1 MHFENVGEDKD
12 FRHDDTYANV
22 NTTLAWKVTK
32 GTGSNPIR
40 MVTYSSS
47 SLLLSATICGPL
59 TFFFSLYRDIIL
71 SFLYFFVL
79 LQKKRGMK
87 EKVIFLLLIIMLL
100 ASCAGNRKYDDLMQ
114 RADSIMNVND
124 DSAKVAIRMLDGIK
138 PQLPE
143 FSQSQ
148 KMRYELLRHKAMNK
162 ACITFTSDSVMKEVV
177 DYYDHHGSANERML
191 ANYVLG
197 CVYRDLHEAP
207 MALEYY
213 NKATEQAD
221 TTAADCDYGTL
232 YRVYSQMGFLFSKQ
246 YLPYQLLDA
255 FGKAVKY
262 AYLAKDTLNAIINY
276 QNRENAYSY
285 LGNKDSVIAI
295 NLQAAKLFKKHGND
309 YAAAIAF
316 GCNYKYYI
324 EKKDFINAKKAFEA
338 YNSTGYEGNSN
349 YEDAKAYVL
358 CLKGTYYMFT
368 GQLDSACYILQQSLK
383 FCKSFSNKVAT
394 TKALAH
400 YYAKVN
406 QPSLAMKYA
415 LQSSEYNDS
424 DLIEAR
430 KTQLQQV
437 QAMYDYG
444 RNQEIARMAEQKAK
458 RSTQMNYMIV
468 FACVI
473 LFLFLS
479 YIYRKQLALKKKRI
493 AASKLVYEDCLLKLK
508 RLQEEKA
515 QLVAENDKKLT
526 QIITEKENAIS
537 KLEAEIHNIQN
548 KYSLSSM
555 SDTDLILKDSS
566 IYKKI
571 KCIEMHPKE
580 EMYEEDWRKLA
591 DTIEE
596 VIPNFIPM
604 LKNQVSYRDYR
615 ICLLIRLGISASL
628 MARLLNLS
636 DAAISKSR
644 KTMLKKICDKEG
656 KPKEFDEYV
665 LHIQ

>member
-1 MHFENVGEDKD
+1 
-12 FRHDDTYANV
+12 
-22 NTTLAWKVTK
+22 
-32 GTGSNPIR
+32 
-40 MVTYSSS
+40 
-47 SLLLSATICGPL
+47 
-59 TFFFSLYRDIIL
+59 
-71 SFLYFFVL
+71 
-79 LQKKRGMK
+79 MK
-87 EKVIFLLLIIMLL
+87 EKVIFLLLTIMLL

-124 DSAKVAIRMLDGIK
+124 DSATVAIRMLDGIK

-148 KMRYELLRHKAMNK
+148 KMCYELLRHKAMNK
-162 ACITFTSDSVMKEVV
+162 ACITFKSDSVMKEVV

-197 CVYRDLHEAP
+197 CVYRDMHEAP

-295 NLQAAKLFKKHGND
+295 NLHAATMFKQIGNN

-316 GCNYKYYI
+316 GCNYNYYV
-324 EKKDFINAKKAFEA
+324 EKEDTLNALKTFKAYF
-338 YNSTGYEGNSN
+338 STGYEGNSE
-349 YEDAKAYVL
+349 YEDSKAYVL
-358 CLKGTYYMFT
+358 CQKGTYYMFT
-368 GQLDSACYILQQSLK
+368 AQLDSAYNNLQQSLRL
-383 FCKSFSNKVAT
+383 CKSYSIKAAT
-394 TKALAH
+394 TKALAQ

-406 QPSLAMKYA
+406 QPAMAMKYA

-437 QAMYDYG
+437 QAMYDYS
-444 RNQEIARMAEQKAK
+444 RNQEVAKRAEQKAK
-458 RSTQMNYMIV
+458 RSMQMNYMIV
-468 FACVI
+468 LACI
-473 LFLFLS
+473 MLFLLLS
-479 YIYRKQLALKKKRI
+479 YIYRKQLALKKKKI
-493 AASKLVYEDCLLKLK
+493 AVSKLLYEDSLLKLK
-508 RLQEEKA
+508 RLQDEKA
-515 QLVAENDKKLT
+515 KLVSENDNKLA
-526 QIITEKENAIS
+526 QIITEKEKTIN
-537 KLEAEIHNIQN
+537 KLKAEINDIQE

-555 SDTDLILKDSS
+555 SDVELALMDSS

-571 KCIEMHPKE
+571 KFIEVHPKKN
-580 EMYEEDWRKLA
+580 MSEEDWKELA
-591 DTIEE
+591 DTVEKA
-596 VIPNFIPM
+596 IPNFIPR
-604 LKNQVSYRDYR
+604 LKNKLSDKDYQ
-615 ICLLIRLGISASL
+615 ICLLIRLGFSTSL
-628 MARLLNLS
+628 IARLLDLS
-636 DAAISKSR
+636 VAAISKSR
-644 KTMLKKICDKEG
+644 KTMLKKICGKIG
-656 KPKEFDEYV
+656 KPKDFDEYV

>member
-1 MHFENVGEDKD
+1 MG
-12 FRHDDTYANV
+12 
-22 NTTLAWKVTK
+22 
-32 GTGSNPIR
+32 
-40 MVTYSSS
+40 
-47 SLLLSATICGPL
+47 
-59 TFFFSLYRDIIL
+59 IL
-71 SFLYFFVL
+71 F
-79 LQKKRGMK
+79 
-87 EKVIFLLLIIMLL
+87 
-100 ASCAGNRKYDDLMQ
+100 D
-114 RADSIMNVND
+114 
-124 DSAKVAIRMLDGIK
+124 
-138 PQLPE
+138 
-143 FSQSQ
+143 
-148 KMRYELLRHKAMNK
+148 
-162 ACITFTSDSVMKEVV
+162 
-177 DYYDHHGSANERML
+177 
-191 ANYVLG
+191 
-197 CVYRDLHEAP
+197 
-207 MALEYY
+207 
-213 NKATEQAD
+213 
-221 TTAADCDYGTL
+221 
-232 YRVYSQMGFLFSKQ
+232 KQ

-255 FGKAVKY
+255 FGKAEKY
-262 AYLAKDTLNAIINY
+262 AYLAKDTFNAIVNY
-276 QNRENAYSY
+276 QNRSSAYYY
-285 LGNKDSVIAI
+285 LGNTDSVIAI
-295 NLQAAKLFKKHGND
+295 NLHAANMFKQIGDD
-309 YAAAIAF
+309 YNAMIAL
-316 GCNYKYYI
+316 GCNSDYYL
-324 EKKDFINAKKAFEA
+324 EKQDTIKAKKAFEA
-338 YNSTGYEGNSN
+338 YFSTGYEGNLE
-349 YEDAKAYVL
+349 YEDSKAYVL
-358 CLKGTYYMFT
+358 CLKGCYYLFVNK
-368 GQLDSACYILQQSLK
+368 LDSAYANLSLSLK
-383 FCKSFSNKVAT
+383 LCKSYSVKAAT
-394 TKALAH
+394 TKTLAQ

-424 DLIEAR
+424 SLMEAR
-430 KTQLQQV
+430 KNQLQQM

-493 AASKLVYEDCLLKLK
+493 AASKLVYEDSLLKLK

>member
-1 MHFENVGEDKD
+1 
-12 FRHDDTYANV
+12 
-22 NTTLAWKVTK
+22 
-32 GTGSNPIR
+32 
-40 MVTYSSS
+40 
-47 SLLLSATICGPL
+47 
-59 TFFFSLYRDIIL
+59 
-71 SFLYFFVL
+71 
-79 LQKKRGMK
+79 
-87 EKVIFLLLIIMLL
+87 MLL
-100 ASCAGNRKYDDLMQ
+100 ASCAGNRKYDDLMK

-138 PQLPE
+138 SQLPE

-162 ACITFTSDSVMKEVV
+162 ACITFTSDSVMKKVV
-177 DYYDHHGSANERML
+177 DYYDNHGSANERML

-197 CVYRDLHEAP
+197 CVYRDMYEAP

-295 NLQAAKLFKKHGND
+295 NLHAATMFKQIGNN

-316 GCNYKYYI
+316 GCNYNYYV
-324 EKKDFINAKKAFEA
+324 EKEDTLNALKTFKAYF
-338 YNSTGYEGNSN
+338 STGYEGNSE
-349 YEDAKAYVL
+349 YEDSKAYVL
-358 CLKGTYYMFT
+358 CQKGTYYMFT
-368 GQLDSACYILQQSLK
+368 AQLDSAYNNLQQSLRL
-383 FCKSFSNKVAT
+383 CKSYSIKAAT
-394 TKALAH
+394 TKALAQ

-406 QPSLAMKYA
+406 QPAMAMKYA

-437 QAMYDYG
+437 QAMYDYS
-444 RNQEIARMAEQKAK
+444 RNQEVAKRAEQKAK
-458 RSTQMNYMIV
+458 RSMQMNYMIV
-468 FACVI
+468 LACI
-473 LFLFLS
+473 MLFLLLS
-479 YIYRKQLALKKKRI
+479 YIYRKQLALKKKKI
-493 AASKLVYEDCLLKLK
+493 AVSKLLYEDSLLKLK
-508 RLQEEKA
+508 RLQDEKA
-515 QLVAENDKKLT
+515 KLVSENDNKLV
-526 QIITEKENAIS
+526 QIITEKEKTIN
-537 KLEAEIHNIQN
+537 KLKAEINDIQE

-555 SDTDLILKDSS
+555 SDVELALMDSS

-571 KCIEMHPKE
+571 KFIEVHPKKN
-580 EMYEEDWRKLA
+580 MSEEDWKELA
-591 DTIEE
+591 DTVEKA
-596 VIPNFIPM
+596 IPNFIPR
-604 LKNQVSYRDYR
+604 LKNKLSDKDYQ
-615 ICLLIRLGISASL
+615 ICLLIRLGFSTSL
-628 MARLLNLS
+628 IARLLDLS
-636 DAAISKSR
+636 VAAISKSR
-644 KTMLKKICDKEG
+644 KTMLKKICGKIG
-656 KPKEFDEYV
+656 KPKDFDEYV

>member
-1 MHFENVGEDKD
+1 
-12 FRHDDTYANV
+12 
-22 NTTLAWKVTK
+22 
-32 GTGSNPIR
+32 
-40 MVTYSSS
+40 
-47 SLLLSATICGPL
+47 
-59 TFFFSLYRDIIL
+59 
-71 SFLYFFVL
+71 
-79 LQKKRGMK
+79 MK
-87 EKVIFLLLIIMLL
+87 EKVIYLLLILLIL

-124 DSAKVAIRMLDGIK
+124 DSAKVAIRMLDGVK
-138 PQLPE
+138 SQLPE
-143 FSQSQ
+143 FSQAQ

-197 CVYRDLHEAP
+197 CVYRDMHEAP

-255 FGKAVKY
+255 FGKAEKY

-295 NLQAAKLFKKHGND
+295 NLHAATMFKQIGNN

-316 GCNYKYYI
+316 GCNYNYYV
-324 EKKDFINAKKAFEA
+324 EKEDTLNALKTFKAYF
-338 YNSTGYEGNSN
+338 STGYEGNSE
-349 YEDAKAYVL
+349 YEDSKAYVL
-358 CLKGTYYMFT
+358 CQKGTYYMFT
-368 GQLDSACYILQQSLK
+368 AQLDSAYNNLQQSLRL
-383 FCKSFSNKVAT
+383 CKSYSIKAAT
-394 TKALAH
+394 TKALAQ

-406 QPSLAMKYA
+406 QPAMAMKYA

-437 QAMYDYG
+437 KAMYDYG
-444 RNQEIARMAEQKAK
+444 RNQEIARRAEQKAK
-458 RSTQMNYMIV
+458 RSMQMNYMIV
-468 FACVI
+468 LACI
-473 LFLFLS
+473 MLFLLLS
-479 YIYRKQLALKKKRI
+479 YIYRKQLALKKKKI
-493 AASKLVYEDCLLKLK
+493 AVSKLLYEDSLLKLK
-508 RLQEEKA
+508 RLQDEKA
-515 QLVAENDKKLT
+515 KLVSENDNKLV
-526 QIITEKENAIS
+526 QIITEKEKTIN
-537 KLEAEIHNIQN
+537 KLKAEINDIQE

-555 SDTDLILKDSS
+555 SDVELALMDSS

-571 KCIEMHPKE
+571 KFIEVHPKKN
-580 EMYEEDWRKLA
+580 MSEEDWKELA
-591 DTIEE
+591 DTVEKA
-596 VIPNFIPM
+596 IPNFIPR
-604 LKNQVSYRDYR
+604 LKNKLSDKDYQ
-615 ICLLIRLGISASL
+615 ICLLIRLGFSTSL
-628 MARLLNLS
+628 IARLLDLS
-636 DAAISKSR
+636 VAAISKSR
-644 KTMLKKICDKEG
+644 KTMLKKICGKIG
-656 KPKEFDEYV
+656 KPKDFDEYV
-665 LHIQ
+665 LHIP

>member
-1 MHFENVGEDKD
+1 
-12 FRHDDTYANV
+12 
-22 NTTLAWKVTK
+22 
-32 GTGSNPIR
+32 
-40 MVTYSSS
+40 
-47 SLLLSATICGPL
+47 
-59 TFFFSLYRDIIL
+59 
-71 SFLYFFVL
+71 
-79 LQKKRGMK
+79 MK
-87 EKVIFLLLIIMLL
+87 EKVIYLLLILLIL

-114 RADSIMNVND
+114 RADSIMDVDD

-197 CVYRDLHEAP
+197 CVYRDMYEAP

-295 NLQAAKLFKKHGND
+295 NLHAATMFKQIGNN

-316 GCNYKYYI
+316 GCNYNYYV
-324 EKKDFINAKKAFEA
+324 EKEDTLNALKTFKAYF
-338 YNSTGYEGNSN
+338 STGYEGNSE
-349 YEDAKAYVL
+349 YEDSKAYVL
-358 CLKGTYYMFT
+358 CQKGTYYMFT
-368 GQLDSACYILQQSLK
+368 AQLDSAYNNLQQSLRL
-383 FCKSFSNKVAT
+383 CKSYSIKAAT
-394 TKALAH
+394 TKALAQ

-406 QPSLAMKYA
+406 QPAMAMKYA

-437 QAMYDYG
+437 QAMYDYS
-444 RNQEIARMAEQKAK
+444 RNQEVAKRAEQKAK
-458 RSTQMNYMIV
+458 RSMQMNYMIV
-468 FACVI
+468 LACI
-473 LFLFLS
+473 MLFLLLS
-479 YIYRKQLALKKKRI
+479 YIYRKQLALKKKKI
-493 AASKLVYEDCLLKLK
+493 AVSKLLYEDSLLKLK
-508 RLQEEKA
+508 RLQDEKA
-515 QLVAENDKKLT
+515 KLVSENDNKLV
-526 QIITEKENAIS
+526 QIITEKEKTIN
-537 KLEAEIHNIQN
+537 KLKAEINDIQE

-555 SDTDLILKDSS
+555 SDVELALMDSS

-571 KCIEMHPKE
+571 KFIEVHPKKN
-580 EMYEEDWRKLA
+580 MSEEDWKELA
-591 DTIEE
+591 DTVEKA
-596 VIPNFIPM
+596 IPNFIPR
-604 LKNQVSYRDYR
+604 LKNKLSDKDYQ
-615 ICLLIRLGISASL
+615 ICLLIRLGFSTSL
-628 MARLLNLS
+628 IARLLDLS
-636 DAAISKSR
+636 VAAISKSR
-644 KTMLKKICDKEG
+644 KTMLKKICGKIG
-656 KPKEFDEYV
+656 KPKDFDEYV

>member
-1 MHFENVGEDKD
+1 
-12 FRHDDTYANV
+12 
-22 NTTLAWKVTK
+22 
-32 GTGSNPIR
+32 
-40 MVTYSSS
+40 
-47 SLLLSATICGPL
+47 
-59 TFFFSLYRDIIL
+59 
-71 SFLYFFVL
+71 
-79 LQKKRGMK
+79 MK
-87 EKVIFLLLIIMLL
+87 EKVIYLLLILLIL

-383 FCKSFSNKVAT
+383 FCKSFSNKAAT

-515 QLVAENDKKLT
+515 QLVAEKDKKLA

-537 KLEAEIHNIQN
+537 KLVSEIHDIQN
-548 KYSLSSM
+548 RYSLSSM
-555 SDTDLILKDSS
+555 SDAYLVLKNSS

-571 KCIEMHPKE
+571 QCIEAHPLE
-580 EMYEEDWRKLA
+580 EMNEEDWTELA
-591 DTIEE
+591 DTVEE
-596 VIPNFIPM
+596 LIPNFISM
-604 LKNQVSYRDYR
+604 LKNRVSDRDYR
-615 ICLLIRLGISASL
+615 ICLLIRLGIPASL

-644 KTMLKKICDKEG
+644 KTMLKKLCGKVG

-665 LHIQ
+665 LHIP

>member
-1 MHFENVGEDKD
+1 
-12 FRHDDTYANV
+12 
-22 NTTLAWKVTK
+22 
-32 GTGSNPIR
+32 
-40 MVTYSSS
+40 
-47 SLLLSATICGPL
+47 
-59 TFFFSLYRDIIL
+59 
-71 SFLYFFVL
+71 
-79 LQKKRGMK
+79 MK
-87 EKVIFLLLIIMLL
+87 EKVIYLLLILL
-100 ASCAGNRKYDDLMQ
+100 ILTSCAGNRKYDDLMK

-138 PQLPE
+138 SQLPE

-162 ACITFTSDSVMKEVV
+162 ACITFTSDSVMKKVV
-177 DYYDHHGSANERML
+177 DYYDNHGSANERML

-197 CVYRDLHEAP
+197 CVYRDMYETP

-295 NLQAAKLFKKHGND
+295 NLHAATMFKQIGNN

-316 GCNYKYYI
+316 GCNYNYYI

-383 FCKSFSNKVAT
+383 FCKSFSNKAAT

-468 FACVI
+468 FACVV

-479 YIYRKQLALKKKRI
+479 YVYRKQLALKKKRI

-515 QLVAENDKKLT
+515 QLVAEKDKKLA

-537 KLEAEIHNIQN
+537 KLVSEIHDIQN
-548 KYSLSSM
+548 RYSLSSM
-555 SDTDLILKDSS
+555 SGAYLVLKNSS

-571 KCIEMHPKE
+571 QCIEAHPLE
-580 EMYEEDWRKLA
+580 EMNEEDWTELA
-591 DTIEE
+591 DTVEE
-596 VIPNFIPM
+596 LIPNFIPM
-604 LKNQVSYRDYR
+604 LKNRVSDRDYR
-615 ICLLIRLGISASL
+615 ICLLIRLGIPASL

-644 KTMLKKICDKEG
+644 KTMLKKLCGKVG

-665 LHIQ
+665 LHIL

>member
-1 MHFENVGEDKD
+1 
-12 FRHDDTYANV
+12 
-22 NTTLAWKVTK
+22 
-32 GTGSNPIR
+32 
-40 MVTYSSS
+40 
-47 SLLLSATICGPL
+47 
-59 TFFFSLYRDIIL
+59 
-71 SFLYFFVL
+71 
-79 LQKKRGMK
+79 MK
-87 EKVIFLLLIIMLL
+87 EKVIFLLLIIMILT
-100 ASCAGNRKYDDLMQ
+100 SCAGNRKYDDLMQ

-124 DSAKVAIRMLDGIK
+124 DSAKVAIRMLDGVK
-138 PQLPE
+138 SQLPE
-143 FSQSQ
+143 FTKKQR
-148 KMRYELLRHKAMNK
+148 MRYELLRHKAMNK

-295 NLQAAKLFKKHGND
+295 NLHAATMFKQIGNN

-316 GCNYKYYI
+316 GCNYNYYV
-324 EKKDFINAKKAFEA
+324 EKEDTLNALKTFKAYF
-338 YNSTGYEGNSN
+338 STGYEGNSE
-349 YEDAKAYVL
+349 YEDSKAYVL
-358 CLKGTYYMFT
+358 CQKGTYYMFT
-368 GQLDSACYILQQSLK
+368 AQLDSAYNNLQQSLRL
-383 FCKSFSNKVAT
+383 CKSYSIKAAT
-394 TKALAH
+394 TKALAQ

-406 QPSLAMKYA
+406 QPAMAMKYA

-437 QAMYDYG
+437 QAMYDYS
-444 RNQEIARMAEQKAK
+444 RNQEVAKRAEQKAK
-458 RSTQMNYMIV
+458 RSMQMNYMIV
-468 FACVI
+468 LACI
-473 LFLFLS
+473 MLFLLLS
-479 YIYRKQLALKKKRI
+479 YIYRKQLALKKKKI
-493 AASKLVYEDCLLKLK
+493 AVSKLLYEDSLLKLK
-508 RLQEEKA
+508 RLQDEKA
-515 QLVAENDKKLT
+515 KLVSENDNKLV
-526 QIITEKENAIS
+526 QIITEKEKTIN
-537 KLEAEIHNIQN
+537 KLKAEINDIQE

-555 SDTDLILKDSS
+555 SDVELALMDSS

-571 KCIEMHPKE
+571 KFIEVHPKKN
-580 EMYEEDWRKLA
+580 MSEEDWKELA
-591 DTIEE
+591 DTVEKA
-596 VIPNFIPM
+596 IPNFIPR
-604 LKNQVSYRDYR
+604 LKNKLSDKDYQ
-615 ICLLIRLGISASL
+615 ICLLIRLGFSTSL
-628 MARLLNLS
+628 IARLLDLS
-636 DAAISKSR
+636 VAAISKSR
-644 KTMLKKICDKEG
+644 KTMLKKICGKIG
-656 KPKEFDEYV
+656 KPKDFDEYV

>member
-1 MHFENVGEDKD
+1 
-12 FRHDDTYANV
+12 
-22 NTTLAWKVTK
+22 
-32 GTGSNPIR
+32 
-40 MVTYSSS
+40 
-47 SLLLSATICGPL
+47 
-59 TFFFSLYRDIIL
+59 
-71 SFLYFFVL
+71 
-79 LQKKRGMK
+79 MK
-87 EKVIFLLLIIMLL
+87 EKVIYLLLILLIL
-100 ASCAGNRKYDDLMQ
+100 ASCAGNRKYDDLMLQ
-114 RADSIMNVND
+114 ADSIMDVDD
-124 DSAKVAIRMLDGIK
+124 DSATVAIRMLDGIK

-246 YLPYQLLDA
+246 YLLYQELNA
-255 FGKAVKY
+255 FDKAEKY
-262 AYLAKDTLNAIINY
+262 AYLAKDTLNAIVNY
-276 QNRENAYSY
+276 QNQGEVYDF
-285 LGNKDSVIAI
+285 LGKKDSAIAI

-316 GCNYKYYI
+316 GCNYNYYI
-324 EKKDFINAKKAFEA
+324 EKKDSINAKKAFEA
-338 YNSTGYEGNSN
+338 YNSTGYEGNSE
-349 YEDAKAYVL
+349 YEDSKAYVL

-368 GQLDSACYILQQSLK
+368 GQLDSACYILQQSLRL
-383 FCKSFSNKVAT
+383 CKSYSIKAAT
-394 TKALAH
+394 TKALAQ

-406 QPSLAMKYA
+406 QPAMAMKYA

-424 DLIEAR
+424 DLIGAR

-437 QAMYDYG
+437 QAMYDYS
-444 RNQEIARMAEQKAK
+444 RNQEIAKNAEQKAE

-473 LFLFLS
+473 LFLLLS
-479 YIYRKQLALKKKRI
+479 YIYRKQLALKKKKI
-493 AASKLVYEDCLLKLK
+493 AVSKLLYEDSLLKLK
-508 RLQEEKA
+508 RLQDERAK
-515 QLVAENDKKLT
+515 LVAENDNKLA
-526 QIITEKENAIS
+526 QVIMEKENTIS
-537 KLEAEIHNIQN
+537 KLKAEITHIQER
-548 KYSLSSM
+548 YSLSSV
-555 SDTDLILKDSS
+555 SDADLILKDSS

-571 KCIEMHPKE
+571 KFIEVHPKE
-580 EMYEEDWRKLA
+580 KMCEEDWKELA

-596 VIPNFIPM
+596 VVPNFIPV
-604 LKNQVSYRDYR
+604 LKNKLNDKDYQ
-615 ICLLIRLGISASL
+615 ICLLVRLGFSTSL
-628 MARLLNLS
+628 VARLLGLS

-644 KTMLKKICDKEG
+644 KTMLKKICRKEG
-656 KPKEFDEYV
+656 KPKEFDEYI
-665 LHIQ
+665 LQIQ

>member
-1 MHFENVGEDKD
+1 
-12 FRHDDTYANV
+12 
-22 NTTLAWKVTK
+22 
-32 GTGSNPIR
+32 
-40 MVTYSSS
+40 
-47 SLLLSATICGPL
+47 
-59 TFFFSLYRDIIL
+59 
-71 SFLYFFVL
+71 
-79 LQKKRGMK
+79 MK
-87 EKVIFLLLIIMLL
+87 EKVIFLLLIIMIL

-124 DSAKVAIRMLDGIK
+124 DSATVAIRMLDGIK

-162 ACITFTSDSVMKEVV
+162 ACITFTSDSVMKEVL

-197 CVYRDLHEAP
+197 CVYRDMYEAP

-295 NLQAAKLFKKHGND
+295 NLHAATMFKQIGNN

-316 GCNYKYYI
+316 GCNYNYYV
-324 EKKDFINAKKAFEA
+324 EKEDTLNALKTFKAYF
-338 YNSTGYEGNSN
+338 STGYEGNSE
-349 YEDAKAYVL
+349 YEDSKAYVL
-358 CLKGTYYMFT
+358 CQKGTYYMFT
-368 GQLDSACYILQQSLK
+368 AQLDSAYNNLQQSLRL
-383 FCKSFSNKVAT
+383 CKSYSIKAAT
-394 TKALAH
+394 TKALAQ

-406 QPSLAMKYA
+406 QPAMAMKYA

-468 FACVI
+468 FACVV

-479 YIYRKQLALKKKRI
+479 YVYRKQLALKKKRI

-508 RLQEEKA
+508 RLQEENA
-515 QLVAENDKKLT
+515 QLVAEKDKKLA

-537 KLEAEIHNIQN
+537 KLVSEIHDIQN
-548 KYSLSSM
+548 RYSLSSM
-555 SDTDLILKDSS
+555 SDAYLVLKNSS

-571 KCIEMHPKE
+571 QCIEAHPLE
-580 EMYEEDWRKLA
+580 EMNEEDWTELA
-591 DTIEE
+591 DTVEE
-596 VIPNFIPM
+596 LIPNFIPM
-604 LKNQVSYRDYR
+604 LKNRVSDRDYR
-615 ICLLIRLGISASL
+615 ICLLIRLGIPASL

-644 KTMLKKICDKEG
+644 KTMLKKLCGKVG

-665 LHIQ
+665 LHIP

>member
-1 MHFENVGEDKD
+1 
-12 FRHDDTYANV
+12 
-22 NTTLAWKVTK
+22 
-32 GTGSNPIR
+32 
-40 MVTYSSS
+40 
-47 SLLLSATICGPL
+47 
-59 TFFFSLYRDIIL
+59 
-71 SFLYFFVL
+71 
-79 LQKKRGMK
+79 MK

-124 DSAKVAIRMLDGIK
+124 DSATVAIRMLDGVK
-138 PQLPE
+138 SQLSE
-143 FSQSQ
+143 FTKKQR
-148 KMRYELLRHKAMNK
+148 MRYELLRHKAMNK

-177 DYYDHHGSANERML
+177 DYYDNHGSANERML

-197 CVYRDLHEAP
+197 CVYRDMHEAP

-255 FGKAVKY
+255 FGKAMKY

-295 NLQAAKLFKKHGND
+295 NLHAATMFKQIGNN

-383 FCKSFSNKVAT
+383 FCKSFSNKAAT

-468 FACVI
+468 FACVV

-479 YIYRKQLALKKKRI
+479 YVYRKQLALKKKRI

-515 QLVAENDKKLT
+515 QLVAEKDKKLA

-537 KLEAEIHNIQN
+537 KLVSEIHDIQN
-548 KYSLSSM
+548 RYSLSSM
-555 SDTDLILKDSS
+555 SDAYLVLKNSS

-571 KCIEMHPKE
+571 QCIEAHPLE
-580 EMYEEDWRKLA
+580 EMNEEDWTELA
-591 DTIEE
+591 DTVEE
-596 VIPNFIPM
+596 LIPNFIPM
-604 LKNQVSYRDYR
+604 LKNRVSDRDYR
-615 ICLLIRLGISASL
+615 ICLLIRLGIPASL

-644 KTMLKKICDKEG
+644 KTMLKKLCGKVG

-665 LHIQ
+665 LHIP

>member
-1 MHFENVGEDKD
+1 
-12 FRHDDTYANV
+12 
-22 NTTLAWKVTK
+22 
-32 GTGSNPIR
+32 
-40 MVTYSSS
+40 
-47 SLLLSATICGPL
+47 
-59 TFFFSLYRDIIL
+59 
-71 SFLYFFVL
+71 
-79 LQKKRGMK
+79 MK
-87 EKVIFLLLIIMLL
+87 EKVIYLLLILLIL

-124 DSAKVAIRMLDGIK
+124 DSAKVAIRMLDGVK
-138 PQLPE
+138 PQLLE
-143 FSQSQ
+143 FSKAQ

-221 TTAADCDYGTL
+221 TTAADCVYGTL

-246 YLPYQLLDA
+246 YLPYQELNA
-255 FGKAVKY
+255 FDKAEKY

-276 QNRENAYSY
+276 QNKGDAYGY
-285 LGNKDSVIAI
+285 LGKKDSVIAI

-316 GCNYKYYI
+316 GCNYDYYI
-324 EKKDFINAKKAFEA
+324 EKKDSINAKKAFEA

-358 CLKGTYYMFT
+358 YQKGTYYLFVNK
-368 GQLDSACYILQQSLK
+368 QDSAYDNLSLSFK
-383 FCKSFSNKVAT
+383 MCKSYSIKAAT
-394 TKALAH
+394 TKALAQ

-406 QPSLAMKYA
+406 QPAMAMKYA

-437 QAMYDYG
+437 QAMYDYS
-444 RNQEIARMAEQKAK
+444 RNQEIAKNAEQKAE
-458 RSTQMNYMIV
+458 RSTRMNYMIV
-468 FACVI
+468 LSCLM
-473 LFLFLS
+473 LFLLLS
-479 YIYRKQLALKKKRI
+479 YIYRKQIAIKKKKI
-493 AASKLVYEDCLLKLK
+493 AVSKLLYEDSLLKLK
-508 RLQEEKA
+508 RLQDERAK
-515 QLVAENDKKLT
+515 LVAENDNKLA
-526 QIITEKENAIS
+526 QVIMEKENTIS
-537 KLEAEIHNIQN
+537 KLKAEITHIQER
-548 KYSLSSM
+548 YSLSSV
-555 SDTDLILKDSS
+555 SDADLILKDSS

-571 KCIEMHPKE
+571 KFIEVHPKE
-580 EMYEEDWRKLA
+580 KMCEEDWKELA

-596 VIPNFIPM
+596 VVPNFIPV
-604 LKNQVSYRDYR
+604 LKNKLNDKDYQ
-615 ICLLIRLGISASL
+615 ICLLVRLGFSTSL
-628 MARLLNLS
+628 VARLLGLS

-644 KTMLKKICDKEG
+644 KTMLKKICRKEG
-656 KPKEFDEYV
+656 KPKEFDEYI
-665 LHIQ
+665 LQIQ

>member
-1 MHFENVGEDKD
+1 
-12 FRHDDTYANV
+12 
-22 NTTLAWKVTK
+22 
-32 GTGSNPIR
+32 
-40 MVTYSSS
+40 
-47 SLLLSATICGPL
+47 
-59 TFFFSLYRDIIL
+59 
-71 SFLYFFVL
+71 
-79 LQKKRGMK
+79 MK
-87 EKVIFLLLIIMLL
+87 EKVIYLLLILLIL

-114 RADSIMNVND
+114 RADSIMDVDD

-162 ACITFTSDSVMKEVV
+162 ACITFKSDSVMKEVV

-197 CVYRDLHEAP
+197 CVYRDMHETP

-295 NLQAAKLFKKHGND
+295 NLHAATMFKQIGNN

-316 GCNYKYYI
+316 GCNYNYYV
-324 EKKDFINAKKAFEA
+324 EKEDTLNALKTFKAYF
-338 YNSTGYEGNSN
+338 STGYEGNSE
-349 YEDAKAYVL
+349 YEDSKAYVL
-358 CLKGTYYMFT
+358 CQKGTYYMFT
-368 GQLDSACYILQQSLK
+368 AQLDSAYNNLQQSLRL
-383 FCKSFSNKVAT
+383 CKSYSIKAAT
-394 TKALAH
+394 TKALAQ

-406 QPSLAMKYA
+406 QPAMAMKYA

-437 QAMYDYG
+437 QAMYDYS
-444 RNQEIARMAEQKAK
+444 RNQEIARRAELKAK

-468 FACVI
+468 FACVV

-479 YIYRKQLALKKKRI
+479 YVYRKQLALKKKRI

-515 QLVAENDKKLT
+515 QLVAEKDKKLA

-537 KLEAEIHNIQN
+537 KLVSEIHDIQN
-548 KYSLSSM
+548 RYSLSSM
-555 SDTDLILKDSS
+555 SDAYLVLKNSS

-571 KCIEMHPKE
+571 QCIEAHPLE
-580 EMYEEDWRKLA
+580 EMTEEDWTELA
-591 DTIEE
+591 DTVEE
-596 VIPNFIPM
+596 LIPNFIPM
-604 LKNQVSYRDYR
+604 LKNRVSDRDYR
-615 ICLLIRLGISASL
+615 ICLLIRLGIPASL

-644 KTMLKKICDKEG
+644 KTMLKKLCGKVG

-665 LHIQ
+665 LHIP

>member
-1 MHFENVGEDKD
+1 M
-12 FRHDDTYANV
+12 
-22 NTTLAWKVTK
+22 
-32 GTGSNPIR
+32 I
-40 MVTYSSS
+40 
-47 SLLLSATICGPL
+47 L
-59 TFFFSLYRDIIL
+59 T
-71 SFLYFFVL
+71 
-79 LQKKRGMK
+79 
-87 EKVIFLLLIIMLL
+87 
-100 ASCAGNRKYDDLMQ
+100 SCAGNRKYDDLMQ

-138 PQLPE
+138 SQLPE

-162 ACITFTSDSVMKEVV
+162 ACITFTSDSVMKKVV
-177 DYYDHHGSANERML
+177 DYYDNHGSANERML

-197 CVYRDLHEAP
+197 CVYRDMYEAP

-295 NLQAAKLFKKHGND
+295 NLHAATMFKQIGNN

-316 GCNYKYYI
+316 GCNYNYYV
-324 EKKDFINAKKAFEA
+324 EKEDTLNALKTFKAYF
-338 YNSTGYEGNSN
+338 STGYEGNSE
-349 YEDAKAYVL
+349 YEDSKAYVL
-358 CLKGTYYMFT
+358 CQKGTYYMFT
-368 GQLDSACYILQQSLK
+368 AQLDFAYNNLQQSLRL
-383 FCKSFSNKVAT
+383 CKSYSIKAAT
-394 TKALAH
+394 TKALAQ

-406 QPSLAMKYA
+406 QPAMAMKYA

-437 QAMYDYG
+437 QAMYDYS
-444 RNQEIARMAEQKAK
+444 RNQEVAKRAEQKAK
-458 RSTQMNYMIV
+458 RSMQMNYMIV
-468 FACVI
+468 LACI
-473 LFLFLS
+473 MLFLLLS
-479 YIYRKQLALKKKRI
+479 YIYRKQLALKKKKI
-493 AASKLVYEDCLLKLK
+493 AVSKLLYEDSLLKLK
-508 RLQEEKA
+508 RLQDEKA
-515 QLVAENDKKLT
+515 KLVSENDNKLV
-526 QIITEKENAIS
+526 QIITEKEKTIN
-537 KLEAEIHNIQN
+537 KLKAEINDIQE

-555 SDTDLILKDSS
+555 SDVELALMDSS

-571 KCIEMHPKE
+571 KFIEVHPKKN
-580 EMYEEDWRKLA
+580 MSEEDWKELA
-591 DTIEE
+591 DTVEE
-596 VIPNFIPM
+596 LIPNFIPM
-604 LKNQVSYRDYR
+604 LKNRVSDRDYR
-615 ICLLIRLGISASL
+615 ICLLIRLEIPASL

-644 KTMLKKICDKEG
+644 KTMLKKLCGKVG

-665 LHIQ
+665 LHIP

>member
-1 MHFENVGEDKD
+1 
-12 FRHDDTYANV
+12 
-22 NTTLAWKVTK
+22 
-32 GTGSNPIR
+32 
-40 MVTYSSS
+40 
-47 SLLLSATICGPL
+47 
-59 TFFFSLYRDIIL
+59 
-71 SFLYFFVL
+71 
-79 LQKKRGMK
+79 MK
-87 EKVIFLLLIIMLL
+87 EKVIFLLLIIMILT
-100 ASCAGNRKYDDLMQ
+100 SCAGNRKYDDLMQ

-197 CVYRDLHEAP
+197 CVYRDMYEAP

-295 NLQAAKLFKKHGND
+295 NLHAATMFKQIGNN

-316 GCNYKYYI
+316 GCNYNYYV
-324 EKKDFINAKKAFEA
+324 EKEDTLNALKTFKAYF
-338 YNSTGYEGNSN
+338 STGYEGNSE
-349 YEDAKAYVL
+349 YEDSKAYVL
-358 CLKGTYYMFT
+358 CQKGTYYMFT
-368 GQLDSACYILQQSLK
+368 AQLDSAYNNLQQSLRL
-383 FCKSFSNKVAT
+383 CKSYSIKAAT
-394 TKALAH
+394 TKALAQ

-406 QPSLAMKYA
+406 QPAMAMKYA

-424 DLIEAR
+424 DLIGAR

-437 QAMYDYG
+437 KAMYDYG
-444 RNQEIARMAEQKAK
+444 RNQEIARRAELKAK

-468 FACVI
+468 LACVV

-479 YIYRKQLALKKKRI
+479 YFYRKQLALKKKRI

-515 QLVAENDKKLT
+515 QLVAEKDKKLA

-537 KLEAEIHNIQN
+537 KLVSEIHDIQN
-548 KYSLSSM
+548 RYSLSSM
-555 SDTDLILKDSS
+555 SDAYLVLKNSS

-571 KCIEMHPKE
+571 QCIEAHPLE
-580 EMYEEDWRKLA
+580 EMTEEDWTELA
-591 DTIEE
+591 DTVEE
-596 VIPNFIPM
+596 LIPNFIPM
-604 LKNQVSYRDYR
+604 LKNRVSDRDYR
-615 ICLLIRLGISASL
+615 ICLLIRLGIPASL

-644 KTMLKKICDKEG
+644 KTMLKKLCGKVG

-665 LHIQ
+665 LHIP

>member
-1 MHFENVGEDKD
+1 
-12 FRHDDTYANV
+12 
-22 NTTLAWKVTK
+22 
-32 GTGSNPIR
+32 
-40 MVTYSSS
+40 
-47 SLLLSATICGPL
+47 
-59 TFFFSLYRDIIL
+59 
-71 SFLYFFVL
+71 
-79 LQKKRGMK
+79 MK
-87 EKVIFLLLIIMLL
+87 EKVIFLLLIIMILT
-100 ASCAGNRKYDDLMQ
+100 SCAGNRKYDDLMQ

-124 DSAKVAIRMLDGIK
+124 DSAKVAIRMLDGVK
-138 PQLPE
+138 PQLLE
-143 FSQSQ
+143 FSKAQ

-246 YLPYQLLDA
+246 YLPYQELNA
-255 FGKAVKY
+255 FDKAEKY

-276 QNRENAYSY
+276 QNKGDAYGY
-285 LGNKDSVIAI
+285 LGKKDSVIAI

-309 YAAAIAF
+309 YAATIAF
-316 GCNYKYYI
+316 GCNYDYYI
-324 EKKDFINAKKAFEA
+324 EKKDSINAKKAFEA

-358 CLKGTYYMFT
+358 YQKGTYYLFVNK
-368 GQLDSACYILQQSLK
+368 QDSAYDNLSLSFK
-383 FCKSFSNKVAT
+383 MCKSYSIKAAT
-394 TKALAH
+394 TKALAQ

-406 QPSLAMKYA
+406 QPAMAMKYA

-437 QAMYDYG
+437 QAMYDYS
-444 RNQEIARMAEQKAK
+444 RNQEIAKNAEQKAE
-458 RSTQMNYMIV
+458 RSTRMNYMIV
-468 FACVI
+468 LSCLM
-473 LFLFLS
+473 LFLLLS
-479 YIYRKQLALKKKRI
+479 YIYRKQIAIKKKKI
-493 AASKLVYEDCLLKLK
+493 AVSKLLYEDSLLKLK
-508 RLQEEKA
+508 RLQDERAK
-515 QLVAENDKKLT
+515 LVAENDNKLA
-526 QIITEKENAIS
+526 QVIMEKENTIS
-537 KLEAEIHNIQN
+537 KLKAEITHIQER
-548 KYSLSSM
+548 YSLSSV
-555 SDTDLILKDSS
+555 SDADLILKDSS

-571 KCIEMHPKE
+571 KFIEVHPKE
-580 EMYEEDWRKLA
+580 KMCEEDWKELA

-596 VIPNFIPM
+596 VVPNFIPV
-604 LKNQVSYRDYR
+604 LKNKLNDKDYQ
-615 ICLLIRLGISASL
+615 ICLLVRLGFSTSL
-628 MARLLNLS
+628 VARLLGLS

-644 KTMLKKICDKEG
+644 KTMLKKICRKEG
-656 KPKEFDEYV
+656 KPKEFDEYI
-665 LHIQ
+665 LQIQ

>member
-1 MHFENVGEDKD
+1 
-12 FRHDDTYANV
+12 
-22 NTTLAWKVTK
+22 
-32 GTGSNPIR
+32 
-40 MVTYSSS
+40 
-47 SLLLSATICGPL
+47 
-59 TFFFSLYRDIIL
+59 
-71 SFLYFFVL
+71 
-79 LQKKRGMK
+79 MK
-87 EKVIFLLLIIMLL
+87 EKVIYLLLILLIL

-177 DYYDHHGSANERML
+177 DYYEDHGSANERML

-197 CVYRDLHEAP
+197 CVYRDMHEAP

-232 YRVYSQMGFLFSKQ
+232 YRVYSQMGILFSKQ

-295 NLQAAKLFKKHGND
+295 NLHAATMFKQIGNN

-316 GCNYKYYI
+316 GCNYNYYI
-324 EKKDFINAKKAFEA
+324 EKKDFVNAKKAFEA
-338 YNSTGYEGNSN
+338 YNSTGYEGNLE
-349 YEDAKAYVL
+349 YEDSKAYVL
-358 CLKGTYYMFT
+358 CLKGCYYLFVNK
-368 GQLDSACYILQQSLK
+368 LDSAYANLSLSLK
-383 FCKSFSNKVAT
+383 LCKTYSVKAAT
-394 TKALAH
+394 TKTLAQ

-406 QPSLAMKYA
+406 QPALAMKYA

-424 DLIEAR
+424 DLIGAR

-473 LFLFLS
+473 LFLLLS
-479 YIYRKQLALKKKRI
+479 YIYRKQLALKKKKI
-493 AASKLVYEDCLLKLK
+493 AVSKLLYEDSLLKLK
-508 RLQEEKA
+508 RLQAEKA
-515 QLVAENDKKLT
+515 KLVAENDNKLA
-526 QIITEKENAIS
+526 QVIAGKENTIN
-537 KLEAEIHNIQN
+537 KLKAEISDIQE
-548 KYSLSSM
+548 KYSLTPISNVEL
-555 SDTDLILKDSS
+555 TLTDSS
-566 IYKKI
+566 ICKKI
-571 KCIEMHPKE
+571 KFIEVHPRKK
-580 EMYEEDWRKLA
+580 MSDEDWKELA
-591 DTIEE
+591 DTIEDA
-596 VIPNFIPM
+596 IPNFIPR
-604 LKNQVSYRDYR
+604 LKNKLSDKDYQ
-615 ICLLIRLGISASL
+615 ICLLIRLGFSTSL
-628 MARLLNLS
+628 IANLLSLS
-636 DAAISKSR
+636 DAAISKRR
-644 KTMLKKICDKEG
+644 KTMLKKLCGKNG

-665 LHIQ
+665 LQIR

>member
-1 MHFENVGEDKD
+1 
-12 FRHDDTYANV
+12 
-22 NTTLAWKVTK
+22 
-32 GTGSNPIR
+32 
-40 MVTYSSS
+40 
-47 SLLLSATICGPL
+47 
-59 TFFFSLYRDIIL
+59 
-71 SFLYFFVL
+71 
-79 LQKKRGMK
+79 MK
-87 EKVIFLLLIIMLL
+87 EKVIYLLLILLIL
-100 ASCAGNRKYDDLMQ
+100 ASCAGNRKYDDLMK

-162 ACITFTSDSVMKEVV
+162 ACITFTSDSVMKKVV
-177 DYYDHHGSANERML
+177 DYYDNHGSANERML

-197 CVYRDLHEAP
+197 CVYRDMYEAP

-295 NLQAAKLFKKHGND
+295 NLHAATMFKQIGNN

-316 GCNYKYYI
+316 GCNYNYYV
-324 EKKDFINAKKAFEA
+324 EKEDTLNALKTFKAYF
-338 YNSTGYEGNSN
+338 STGYEGNSE
-349 YEDAKAYVL
+349 YEDSKAYVL
-358 CLKGTYYMFT
+358 CQKGTYYMFT
-368 GQLDSACYILQQSLK
+368 AQLDSAYNNLQQSLRL
-383 FCKSFSNKVAT
+383 CKSYSIKAAT
-394 TKALAH
+394 TKALAQ

-406 QPSLAMKYA
+406 QPAMAMKYA

-468 FACVI
+468 FACII

-515 QLVAENDKKLT
+515 QLVAEKDKKLA

-537 KLEAEIHNIQN
+537 KLVSEIHDIQN
-548 KYSLSSM
+548 RYSLSSM
-555 SDTDLILKDSS
+555 SDAYLVLKNSS

-571 KCIEMHPKE
+571 QCIEAHPLE
-580 EMYEEDWRKLA
+580 EMTEEDWTELA
-591 DTIEE
+591 DTVEE
-596 VIPNFIPM
+596 LIPNFIPM
-604 LKNQVSYRDYR
+604 LKNRVSDRDYR
-615 ICLLIRLGISASL
+615 ICLLIRLGIPASL

-644 KTMLKKICDKEG
+644 KTMLKKLCGKVG

-665 LHIQ
+665 LHIP

>member
-1 MHFENVGEDKD
+1 
-12 FRHDDTYANV
+12 
-22 NTTLAWKVTK
+22 
-32 GTGSNPIR
+32 
-40 MVTYSSS
+40 
-47 SLLLSATICGPL
+47 
-59 TFFFSLYRDIIL
+59 
-71 SFLYFFVL
+71 
-79 LQKKRGMK
+79 MK

-124 DSAKVAIRMLDGIK
+124 DSAKVVIRMLDGVK
-138 PQLPE
+138 SQLPE
-143 FSQSQ
+143 FTKKQR
-148 KMRYELLRHKAMNK
+148 MRYELLRHKAMNK
-162 ACITFTSDSVMKEVV
+162 ACITFTSDSVMKKVV
-177 DYYDHHGSANERML
+177 DYYDNHGSANERML

-255 FGKAVKY
+255 FGKAMKY

-295 NLQAAKLFKKHGND
+295 NLHAATMFKQIGNN

-383 FCKSFSNKVAT
+383 FCKSFSNKAAT

-468 FACVI
+468 FACVV

-479 YIYRKQLALKKKRI
+479 YVYRKQLALKKKRI
-493 AASKLVYEDCLLKLK
+493 AASKLVYEDSLLKLK

-515 QLVAENDKKLT
+515 QLVAEKDKKLA

-537 KLEAEIHNIQN
+537 KLVSEIHDIQN
-548 KYSLSSM
+548 RYSLSSI
-555 SDTDLILKDSS
+555 SDAYLVLKNSS

-571 KCIEMHPKE
+571 QCIEAHPLE
-580 EMYEEDWRKLA
+580 EMNEEDWTELA
-591 DTIEE
+591 DTVEE
-596 VIPNFIPM
+596 LIPNFIPM
-604 LKNQVSYRDYR
+604 LKNRVSDRDYR
-615 ICLLIRLGISASL
+615 ICLLIRLGIPASL

-644 KTMLKKICDKEG
+644 KTMLKKLCGKVG

-665 LHIQ
+665 LHIP

>member
-1 MHFENVGEDKD
+1 
-12 FRHDDTYANV
+12 
-22 NTTLAWKVTK
+22 
-32 GTGSNPIR
+32 
-40 MVTYSSS
+40 
-47 SLLLSATICGPL
+47 
-59 TFFFSLYRDIIL
+59 
-71 SFLYFFVL
+71 
-79 LQKKRGMK
+79 MK
-87 EKVIFLLLIIMLL
+87 EKVIFLLLIIMIL
-100 ASCAGNRKYDDLMQ
+100 ASCAGNRKYDDLMK

-124 DSAKVAIRMLDGIK
+124 DSAKVAIRMLDGVK
-138 PQLPE
+138 SQLPE
-143 FSQSQ
+143 FSKSQ

-177 DYYDHHGSANERML
+177 AYYDHHGSANERML

-197 CVYRDLHEAP
+197 CVYRDMYEAP

-295 NLQAAKLFKKHGND
+295 NLHAATMFKQIGNN

-316 GCNYKYYI
+316 GCNYNYYV
-324 EKKDFINAKKAFEA
+324 EKEDTLNALKTFKAYF
-338 YNSTGYEGNSN
+338 STGYEGNSE
-349 YEDAKAYVL
+349 YEDSKAYVL
-358 CLKGTYYMFT
+358 CQKGTYYMFT
-368 GQLDSACYILQQSLK
+368 AQLDSAYNNLQQSLRL
-383 FCKSFSNKVAT
+383 CKSYSIKAAT
-394 TKALAH
+394 TKALAQ

-406 QPSLAMKYA
+406 QPAMAMKYA

-444 RNQEIARMAEQKAK
+444 RNQEIARRAELKAK

-468 FACVI
+468 FACVV

-479 YIYRKQLALKKKRI
+479 YVYRKQLALKKKRI

-515 QLVAENDKKLT
+515 QLVAEKDKKLA

-537 KLEAEIHNIQN
+537 KLVSEIHDIQN
-548 KYSLSSM
+548 RYSLSSM
-555 SDTDLILKDSS
+555 SDAYLVLKNSS

-571 KCIEMHPKE
+571 QCIEAHPLE
-580 EMYEEDWRKLA
+580 EMNEEDWTELA
-591 DTIEE
+591 DTVEE
-596 VIPNFIPM
+596 LIPNFIPM
-604 LKNQVSYRDYR
+604 LKNRVSDRDYR
-615 ICLLIRLGISASL
+615 ICLLIRLGIPASL

-644 KTMLKKICDKEG
+644 KTMLKKLCGKVG

-665 LHIQ
+665 LHIP

>member
-1 MHFENVGEDKD
+1 
-12 FRHDDTYANV
+12 
-22 NTTLAWKVTK
+22 
-32 GTGSNPIR
+32 
-40 MVTYSSS
+40 
-47 SLLLSATICGPL
+47 
-59 TFFFSLYRDIIL
+59 
-71 SFLYFFVL
+71 
-79 LQKKRGMK
+79 MK

-100 ASCAGNRKYDDLMQ
+100 SSCAGNRKYDDLMQ

-124 DSAKVAIRMLDGIK
+124 DSARVAIRMLDGVK

-177 DYYDHHGSANERML
+177 DYYDYHGSANERML

-197 CVYRDLHEAP
+197 CVYRDMHEAP

-246 YLPYQLLDA
+246 YLLYQELNA
-255 FGKAVKY
+255 FDKAEKY
-262 AYLAKDTLNAIINY
+262 AYLAKDTFNAIVNY
-276 QNRENAYSY
+276 QNQGEVYDF
-285 LGNKDSVIAI
+285 LGKKDSVIAI
-295 NLQAAKLFKKHGND
+295 NLLAAKLFKKHGND

-316 GCNYKYYI
+316 GCNYNYYI
-324 EKKDFINAKKAFEA
+324 EKKDSINAKKAFEA

-349 YEDAKAYVL
+349 YEDAKAYML

-383 FCKSFSNKVAT
+383 FCKSFSNKAAT

-424 DLIEAR
+424 DLIGAR
-430 KTQLQQV
+430 KTQLQQM

-444 RNQEIARMAEQKAK
+444 RNQEIAKNAEQKAE
-458 RSTQMNYMIV
+458 RSTRMNYMIV
-468 FACVI
+468 LSCVI
-473 LFLFLS
+473 LFLLLS
-479 YIYRKQLALKKKRI
+479 YIYRKQLALKKKKI
-493 AASKLVYEDCLLKLK
+493 AVSKKLYEDCLLKLK
-508 RLQEEKA
+508 RLQDEKA
-515 QLVAENDKKLT
+515 KLVAENDNKLAHV
-526 QIITEKENAIS
+526 ITEKENTIN
-537 KLEAEIHNIQN
+537 KLKAEINDIQER
-548 KYSLSSM
+548 YSLSSISNVELSLM
-555 SDTDLILKDSS
+555 DSS
-566 IYKKI
+566 ICKKI
-571 KCIEMHPKE
+571 KFIEVHPRKK
-580 EMYEEDWRKLA
+580 MSDEDWKELA
-591 DTIEE
+591 DTVEKT
-596 VIPNFIPM
+596 IPNFIPR
-604 LKNQVSYRDYR
+604 LKNKLNDKDYQ
-615 ICLLIRLGISASL
+615 ICLLIRLGFSTSL
-628 MARLLNLS
+628 IARLLGLS

-644 KTMLKKICDKEG
+644 KTMLKKLCGKIG

-665 LHIQ
+665 LQIL

>member
-1 MHFENVGEDKD
+1 
-12 FRHDDTYANV
+12 
-22 NTTLAWKVTK
+22 
-32 GTGSNPIR
+32 
-40 MVTYSSS
+40 
-47 SLLLSATICGPL
+47 
-59 TFFFSLYRDIIL
+59 
-71 SFLYFFVL
+71 
-79 LQKKRGMK
+79 MK
-87 EKVIFLLLIIMLL
+87 EKVIYLLLILMIL
-100 ASCAGNRKYDDLMQ
+100 ASCAGNRKYDDLMK
-114 RADSIMNVND
+114 RADSIMDVDD

-383 FCKSFSNKVAT
+383 FCKSFSNKAAT

-515 QLVAENDKKLT
+515 QLVAEKDKKLA

-537 KLEAEIHNIQN
+537 KLVSEIHDIQN
-548 KYSLSSM
+548 RYSLSSM
-555 SDTDLILKDSS
+555 SDAYLVLKNSS

-571 KCIEMHPKE
+571 QCIEAHPLE
-580 EMYEEDWRKLA
+580 EMNEEDWTELA
-591 DTIEE
+591 DTVEE
-596 VIPNFIPM
+596 LIPNFIPM
-604 LKNQVSYRDYR
+604 LKNRVSDRDYR
-615 ICLLIRLGISASL
+615 ICLLIRLGIPASL

-644 KTMLKKICDKEG
+644 KTMLKKLCGKVG

-665 LHIQ
+665 LHIP

>member
-1 MHFENVGEDKD
+1 
-12 FRHDDTYANV
+12 
-22 NTTLAWKVTK
+22 
-32 GTGSNPIR
+32 
-40 MVTYSSS
+40 
-47 SLLLSATICGPL
+47 
-59 TFFFSLYRDIIL
+59 
-71 SFLYFFVL
+71 
-79 LQKKRGMK
+79 
-87 EKVIFLLLIIMLL
+87 MLL

-124 DSAKVAIRMLDGIK
+124 DSAKVAIRMLDGVK
-138 PQLPE
+138 SQLSE
-143 FSQSQ
+143 FTKKQR
-148 KMRYELLRHKAMNK
+148 MRYELLRHKAMNK

-177 DYYDHHGSANERML
+177 DYYDNHGSANERML

-197 CVYRDLHEAP
+197 CVYRDMHEAP

-246 YLPYQLLDA
+246 YLLYQELNA
-255 FGKAVKY
+255 FDKAEKY
-262 AYLAKDTLNAIINY
+262 AYLAKDTFNAIVNY
-276 QNRENAYSY
+276 QNQGEVYDF
-285 LGNKDSVIAI
+285 LGKKDSVIAI
-295 NLQAAKLFKKHGND
+295 NLLAAKLFKKHGND

-316 GCNYKYYI
+316 GCNYNYYI
-324 EKKDFINAKKAFEA
+324 EKKDSINAKKAFEA

-383 FCKSFSNKVAT
+383 FCKSFSNKAAT

-493 AASKLVYEDCLLKLK
+493 AVSKLLYEDSLLKLK
-508 RLQEEKA
+508 RLQDEKA
-515 QLVAENDKKLT
+515 KLVAENDNKLF
-526 QIITEKENAIS
+526 QVIMEKENTID
-537 KLEAEIHNIQN
+537 KLKAEINDIQER
-548 KYSLSSM
+548 YSLSSISNVELSLM
-555 SDTDLILKDSS
+555 DSS
-566 IYKKI
+566 ICKKI
-571 KCIEMHPKE
+571 KFIEVHPRKK
-580 EMYEEDWRKLA
+580 MSDEDWKELA
-591 DTIEE
+591 DTVEKT
-596 VIPNFIPM
+596 IPNFIPR
-604 LKNQVSYRDYR
+604 LKNKLNDKDYQ
-615 ICLLIRLGISASL
+615 ICLLIRLGFSTSL
-628 MARLLNLS
+628 IARLLGLS

-644 KTMLKKICDKEG
+644 KTMLKKLCGKVG

-665 LHIQ
+665 LQIR

>member
-1 MHFENVGEDKD
+1 
-12 FRHDDTYANV
+12 
-22 NTTLAWKVTK
+22 
-32 GTGSNPIR
+32 
-40 MVTYSSS
+40 
-47 SLLLSATICGPL
+47 
-59 TFFFSLYRDIIL
+59 
-71 SFLYFFVL
+71 
-79 LQKKRGMK
+79 MK
-87 EKVIFLLLIIMLL
+87 EKVIYLLLILLIL
-100 ASCAGNRKYDDLMQ
+100 ASCAGNRKYDDLMK
-114 RADSIMNVND
+114 RADSIMDVDD

-177 DYYDHHGSANERML
+177 NYYDHHGSANERML

-246 YLPYQLLDA
+246 YLPYQELNA
-255 FGKAVKY
+255 FDKAEKY

-276 QNRENAYSY
+276 QNKGDAYGY
-285 LGNKDSVIAI
+285 LGKKDSVIAI

-316 GCNYKYYI
+316 GCNYDYYI
-324 EKKDFINAKKAFEA
+324 EKKDSINAKKAFEA

-383 FCKSFSNKVAT
+383 FCKSFSNKAAT

-468 FACVI
+468 FACVV

-479 YIYRKQLALKKKRI
+479 YVYRKQLALKKKRI

-515 QLVAENDKKLT
+515 QLVAEKDKKLA

-537 KLEAEIHNIQN
+537 KLVSEIHDIQN
-548 KYSLSSM
+548 RYSLSSM
-555 SDTDLILKDSS
+555 SDAYLVLKNSS

-571 KCIEMHPKE
+571 QCIEAHPLE
-580 EMYEEDWRKLA
+580 EMNEEDWTELA
-591 DTIEE
+591 DTVEE
-596 VIPNFIPM
+596 LIPNFIPM
-604 LKNQVSYRDYR
+604 LKNRVSDRDYR
-615 ICLLIRLGISASL
+615 ICLLIRLGIPASL

-644 KTMLKKICDKEG
+644 KTMLKKLCGKVG

-665 LHIQ
+665 LHIP

>member
-1 MHFENVGEDKD
+1 M
-12 FRHDDTYANV
+12 
-22 NTTLAWKVTK
+22 
-32 GTGSNPIR
+32 
-40 MVTYSSS
+40 
-47 SLLLSATICGPL
+47 
-59 TFFFSLYRDIIL
+59 
-71 SFLYFFVL
+71 
-79 LQKKRGMK
+79 
-87 EKVIFLLLIIMLL
+87 
-100 ASCAGNRKYDDLMQ
+100 
-114 RADSIMNVND
+114 
-124 DSAKVAIRMLDGIK
+124 
-138 PQLPE
+138 
-143 FSQSQ
+143 
-148 KMRYELLRHKAMNK
+148 
-162 ACITFTSDSVMKEVV
+162 
-177 DYYDHHGSANERML
+177 
-191 ANYVLG
+191 
-197 CVYRDLHEAP
+197 
-207 MALEYY
+207 
-213 NKATEQAD
+213 
-221 TTAADCDYGTL
+221 
-232 YRVYSQMGFLFSKQ
+232 
-246 YLPYQLLDA
+246 
-255 FGKAVKY
+255 
-262 AYLAKDTLNAIINY
+262 
-276 QNRENAYSY
+276 
-285 LGNKDSVIAI
+285 
-295 NLQAAKLFKKHGND
+295 FKKHGND

-383 FCKSFSNKVAT
+383 FCKSFSNKAAT

-493 AASKLVYEDCLLKLK
+493 AASKLVYEDSLLKLK

-515 QLVAENDKKLT
+515 QLVVENDKKLT
-526 QIITEKENAIS
+526 QIITEKENAIG